1 MIDFSANGRPV
12 SVDAD
17 ADMPLLWALRDKL
30 GLTGTKF
37 GCGIAACGACTVHVN
52 GQAMRSCSVPISSV
66 EGAQITTIEGLS
78 SDSMHPVQ
86 QAWLSEQVPQCGYC
100 QSGQIMA
107 TAAYLKTNPNPTD
120 AEIDANLTNIC
131 RCGTYER
138 LRRAVHRAAA
148 LMRA

>member
-1 MIDFSANGRPV
+1 MVNIKVNGTSHQLDV
-12 SVDAD
+12 EDDTA
-17 ADMPLLWALRDKL
+17 LLWVLREEV

-37 GCGIAACGACTVHVN
+37 GCGIAACGACTVHIN
-52 GQAMRSCSVPISSV
+52 GEAMRSCSVPISSV
-66 EGAQITTIEGLS
+66 DGAEITTIEGLS
-78 SDSMHPVQ
+78 SDSTHPVQ
-86 QAWLSEQVPQCGYC
+86 QAWLTEQVPQCGYC

-107 TAAYLKTNPNPTD
+107 TVAFLKANRNPTD